1 MAPMEALTLLSLC
14 SRGWQGGGLFISGTA
29 TLTNTN
35 VDSNTASYVRACTLE
50 LPRPFLHCPSGR
62 LRAPPFGLQGGG
74 IAIYGPGGTATL
86 INTNVYSN
94 EATYVCWPFLPLP
107 RPFFQCPLELTLN

>member
-1 MAPMEALTLLSLC
+1 MHVTFH
-14 SRGWQGGGLFISGTA
+14 G
-29 TLTNTN
+29 
-35 VDSNTASYVRACTLE
+35 
-50 LPRPFLHCPSGR
+50 PSGR

-107 RPFFQCPLELTLN
+107 RPFFQCPDEMFCRLLAFFLAGCGALHLWHGNANQLKRVRERGTICVLAF